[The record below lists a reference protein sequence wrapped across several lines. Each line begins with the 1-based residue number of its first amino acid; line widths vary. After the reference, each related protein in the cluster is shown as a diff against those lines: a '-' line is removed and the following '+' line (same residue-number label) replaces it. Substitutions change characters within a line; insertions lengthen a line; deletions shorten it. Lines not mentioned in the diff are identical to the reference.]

1 MTAVFNQH
9 VLSFDSFLLNHSREY
24 HLAMTAAAAEYLLT
38 VYFAPQ
44 LRLSS
49 LFHAGLAMSIAGD
62 VVRKLAMITAAS
74 NFKHIVATQR
84 DSSHKLVTH
93 GIYGFC
99 RHPSYFGWTMW
110 AVGTQV
116 LLSNYLC
123 IPAFAAAAY
132 LFFRDRIAF
141 EEAYLIRFFGR
152 EYVVYRDTTWSG
164 IPFVQ

>member
-1 MTAVFNQH
+1 MRVSSVRTP
-9 VLSFDSFLLNHSREY
+9 
-24 HLAMTAAAAEYLLT
+24 T
-38 VYFAPQ
+38 FAWLCPQ
-44 LRLSS
+44 R
-49 LFHAGLAMSIAGD
+49 
-62 VVRKLAMITAAS
+62 R
-74 NFKHIVATQR
+74 
-84 DSSHKLVTH
+84 
-93 GIYGFC
+93 FC

-123 IPAFAAAAY
+123 IVSAFVVWLQLHGPALCDRRFTTSPTSFPRACLCLFACACVHVSVLCLQPAFAAAAY